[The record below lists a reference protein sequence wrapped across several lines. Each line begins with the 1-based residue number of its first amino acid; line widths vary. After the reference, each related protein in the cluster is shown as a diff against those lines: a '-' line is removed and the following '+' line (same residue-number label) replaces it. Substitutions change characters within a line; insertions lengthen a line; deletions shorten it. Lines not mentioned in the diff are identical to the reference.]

1 MNTRWAKVE
10 VYTSTSY
17 HVFFDTADTR
27 LSVQFGCKVSRLQHN
42 RWKCVPGRKDC
53 SSTCSVCRKLWGYP
67 LVWAADITKSWDLKQ
82 SAPVSRTDRWSRWLY
97 GRSIILASKQWVIC
111 FFFQMLHLYAM
122 DKILSGLEPPIK
134 PKRVSEY
141 SDDQLLRVWLN
152 KLREASNA
160 IESTLSL
167 SSQQPIALRAR
178 W

>member
-1 MNTRWAKVE
+1 
-10 VYTSTSY
+10 
-17 HVFFDTADTR
+17 
-27 LSVQFGCKVSRLQHN
+27 
-42 RWKCVPGRKDC
+42 
-53 SSTCSVCRKLWGYP
+53 
-67 LVWAADITKSWDLKQ
+67 
-82 SAPVSRTDRWSRWLY
+82 
-97 GRSIILASKQWVIC
+97 
-111 FFFQMLHLYAM
+111 MLHLYAM

-178 W
+178 